1 MKTYLVIGHG
11 VKKSG
16 SLTTCLVWAKQQ
28 LDSGDGTLFSLARQR
43 AGEASAKIILQVDSS
58 GISQP
63 RSDSFIELGTAFTY
77 E

>member
-1 MKTYLVIGHG
+1 MKTYLVVGHG

-16 SLTTCLVWAKQQ
+16 SFEDCLVWAKQQ
-28 LDSGDGTLFSLARQR
+28 IDSGDVTLFSLARQR
-43 AGEASAKIILQVDSS
+43 AGEGIANIVLQLDSS

-63 RSDSFIELGTAFTY
+63 RSNSFIELGTAFTY

>member
-1 MKTYLVIGHG
+1 MKTYLVVGHG

-16 SLTTCLVWAKQQ
+16 SFEDCLVWAKQQ
-28 LDSGDGTLFSLARQR
+28 IDSGDGTLFSLARQR
-43 AGEASAKIILQVDSS
+43 AGEGIAKIVLQVDSS